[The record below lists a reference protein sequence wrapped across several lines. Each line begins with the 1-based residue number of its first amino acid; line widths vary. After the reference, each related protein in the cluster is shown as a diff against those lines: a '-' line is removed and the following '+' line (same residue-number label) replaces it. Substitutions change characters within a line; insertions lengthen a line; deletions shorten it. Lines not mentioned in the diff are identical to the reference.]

1 MGRYQLSDVERT
13 TLEKLNVPMAIYQFI
28 DKRVVTLLVTDGLCN
43 IMGMERNAVVKLLDN
58 DMYRDTHPDDKAR
71 VADAAYKFASGGES
85 FDCVYRTL
93 SHALGEYVIIHS
105 HGEHFFTSDGTMLS
119 STIYMLEGM
128 GADAEN
134 SLTEKL
140 ASNFKEMMS
149 KESLIRDNFYDT
161 LTGLPNMSYFLQ
173 LADAGKKLIYEK
185 GKTPGI
191 VFFDLTG
198 MKYFNEKYGLREGDN
213 LLVAFGLILKKY
225 YPNENCGRMSSDH
238 FAVYTQM
245 EEVEDTL
252 YKIFEDMKHANE
264 GKTLPVHVGIYS
276 MAFEDVTASSAC
288 DRAKIVSDKEKGAYV
303 SKFSYY
309 DENVHAAATHYEY
322 VINNFDKAMEKGWIR
337 PYYQQI
343 IRSVNGLVCDEEA
356 LARWID
362 PVRGLIPPDHFIYV
376 LEDAKLIH
384 KLDLFILDCVLRDL
398 EEVAQKN
405 LPIVPV
411 SINLSKYDFEL
422 CDIVEEIEKR
432 VDASKI
438 SPNMITIE
446 ITESVSSL
454 KGDFVATQ
462 IRRLHDAGFCVWMD
476 DFGSGYSSLNMLQ
489 IFDFD
494 LIKFDMKFMREF
506 SMSKRNHIILRELIQ
521 MVTKLG
527 LDTVVEGVETIE
539 QVKFLREIGCSKM
552 QGYFFSKPIPL
563 EEWYA
568 ICDAKVGNKIENYTE
583 NEYYS
588 AVGKINVVEP
598 LVNKDYNW
606 QVDEFFGQ
614 IPTGILEFRDD
625 GIYIMRYNRTFTD
638 YILKVGFVDEMDLGN
653 ELIKQKRLPSQKFI
667 DAINSCKER
676 NRWEMIQNINE
687 EGLVVDLFVKLI
699 GTNPLTGCRA
709 FVVVISSIKKNK
721 K

>member
-1 MGRYQLSDVERT
+1 MGRYQLSDVERV

-85 FDCVYRTL
+85 FDCIYRTL
-93 SHALGEYVIIHS
+93 SHALGEYVILHS

-173 LADAGKKLIYEK
+173 LADAGKTLIYEK

-225 YPNENCGRMSSDH
+225 FPNENCGRMSSDH

-245 EEVEDTL
+245 EGVEDTL

-276 MAFEDVTASSAC
+276 MAFEDVTASSVC

-309 DENVHAAATHYEY
+309 DENIHAAATHFEY
-322 VINNFDKAMEKGWIR
+322 VINNFDKAMEEGWIR

-398 EEVAQKN
+398 EEVAEKN

-422 CDIVEEIEKR
+422 CDIVEEIKKR

-454 KGDFVATQ
+454 NGDFVATQ
-462 IRRLHDAGFCVWMD
+462 IRRFHDAGFCVWMD

-489 IFDFD
+489 KFDFD

-552 QGYFFSKPIPL
+552 QGYFFAKPIPL

-588 AVGKINVVEP
+588 AIGKINVVEP

-653 ELIKQKRLPSQKFI
+653 ELIKQKRLPSQEFI

-676 NRWEMIQNINE
+676 NRWEMIHDINE

-699 GTNPLTGCRA
+699 GTNPLTGFRA
-709 FVVVISSIKKNK
+709 FEVVISSIKKNMK
-721 K
+721 